1 MRATFVG
8 FGFGPIQTGL
18 MLCEAVASGSF
29 ERFVIAEVDQGLVDA
44 VRAAGGSVAINVAG
58 RGGISTKILP
68 RLELYN
74 PRVPEDRKAVVA
86 AIADATELATAIPSV
101 DFYAAGGDA
110 SIAAMIAAGADD
122 GRQRIVYTAEN
133 NNFAA
138 EILREAVMK
147 YAPGKAFTD
156 LQILNTVVGKMSGAV
171 SSPAEMKRL
180 GLAPLVQGFEKCV
193 LVEEFN
199 RILISRIRLPG
210 FTRGIRVFEEKDDL
224 LPFEEAKL
232 FGHNAVHAVL
242 GYLAWLR
249 GYDVM
254 SRIGE
259 DPELR
264 ACGRDALLLESGAAL
279 RAKHGG
285 TGDPLFTESGYAAYA
300 DDLLGRIINPWLLD
314 RVERITR
321 DPRRKLGLSDRIFGT
336 MRLALSQ
343 GVAPQRIA
351 LGAAAAVEFALTA
364 EKAGGT
370 TTRDFLH
377 GLWGSDAADPLAE
390 KCLAL
395 VEAARPLLAD
405 WRAPPFNPG
414 PRAPLTGIPTAEE
427 A

>member
-58 RGGISTKILP
+58 RGSISTRILP

-74 PRVPEDRKAVVA
+74 PRVPEDRKAVVS
-86 AIADATELATAIPSV
+86 AIGDASELATAIPSV
-101 DFYAAGGDA
+101 DYYTAGGEA

-138 EILREAVMK
+138 EILRAAMEK
-147 YAPGKAFTD
+147 NSPGKAFKD

-199 RILISRIRLPG
+199 RILISRVTLPG

-259 DPELR
+259 DPKLL
-264 ACGRDALLLESGAAL
+264 AFGGDTLLLESGAAL

-285 TGDPLFTESGYAAYA
+285 TGDPLFTETGYAAYA
-300 DDLLGRIINPWLLD
+300 EDLLGRIINPWLLD

-321 DPRRKLGLSDRIFGT
+321 DPRRKLGWDDRLFGT
-336 MRLALSQ
+336 MRLAMSQ
-343 GVAPQRIA
+343 GIEPRRTA
-351 LGAAAAVEFALTA
+351 LAAAAAVEFAREA
-364 EKAGGT
+364 EQRGSASP
-370 TTRDFLH
+370 RNFLNE
-377 GLWGSDAADPLAE
+377 LWGRDVRDPRAV
-390 KCLAL
+390 KCIAL
-395 VEAARPLLAD
+395 VEESRPALFEWRGRHDPAYARSSSTSV
-405 WRAPPFNPG
+405 G
-414 PRAPLTGIPTAEE
+414 
-427 A
+427 

>member
-1 MRATFVG
+1 MRSTFVG

-29 ERFVIAEVDQGLVDA
+29 ERFVVAEVDQGLVEA
-44 VRAAGGSVAINVAG
+44 VRAASGSVAINVAG

-68 RLELYN
+68 RLELFN
-74 PRVPEDRKAVVA
+74 PRVPEDRN
-86 AIADATELATAIPSV
+86 AIVSAIRDSSELATAIPSV
-101 DFYAAGGDA
+101 DFYAAGGDS
-110 SIAAMIAAGADD
+110 SIASMIAEGAID

-138 EILREAVMK
+138 EMLREAVMK
-147 YAPGKAFTD
+147 SAPAKAFTD

-180 GLAPLVQGFEKCV
+180 GLSPLVQGFEKCV

-199 RILISRIRLPG
+199 RILISRITLPG

-259 DPELR
+259 DSKLL
-264 ACGRDALLLESGAAL
+264 AFGRDALLLESGAAL
-279 RAKHGG
+279 RAKYGG
-285 TGDPLFTESGYAAYA
+285 TGDLLFTRKGYAAYA
-300 DDLLGRIINPWLLD
+300 EDLLGRITNPWLLD
-314 RVERITR
+314 RVERIIR
-321 DPRRKLGLSDRIFGT
+321 DPRRKLGWSDRLFGT
-336 MRLALSQ
+336 MRLAMSQ
-343 GVAPQRIA
+343 EIEPRRTA
-351 LGAAAAVEFALTA
+351 LAAAAAVEFCGGAPRDLLAGVWGKDA
-364 EKAGGT
+364 E
-370 TTRDFLH
+370 
-377 GLWGSDAADPLAE
+377 DPLAG
-390 KCLAL
+390 KCMAL
-395 VEAARPLLAD
+395 VEASRSGLSE
-405 WRAPPFNPG
+405 WRV
-414 PRAPLTGIPTAEE
+414 
-427 A
+427 